1 MAYASYPDQPHPGL
15 PIPMYLTLFAIALS
29 VVLPLILADWPY

>member
-15 PIPMYLTLFAIALS
+15 PIPMYLVVFAIALS
-29 VVLPLILADWPY
+29 VALPVILSRLG